1 MSLESGRKLGITS
14 SLIAVIIPIIY
25 VALFGVL
32 LISIFA
38 SIPLIANGSNHTIGS
53 PLGSL
58 GFFSVLIVALSILSF
73 VGIILFII
81 AMHHLSQYFNEPS
94 IYKNALYGFL
104 INIAGGVIAMVVL
117 LFLFV
122 TTRLFSPS
130 ANSSSVAPIAVTF
143 IVSFLTL
150 FAVTFI
156 VGVSAA
162 VFYMRAFNQLGDK
175 SGIHNFQNAGLLY
188 LLGTVLAIVF
198 VGGILIWVAWIFAL
212 SGFCSLKPKETE
224 TPAVASTY
232 STPQVTMRDSSS
244 GDKKIC
250 SLCGAENRLDS
261 YYCGSCGKKLN

>member
-1 MSLESGRKLGITS
+1 MSLESGRKLGVTS

-38 SIPLIANGSNHTIGS
+38 SIPSIANGSNHTIGY
-53 PLGSL
+53 PLGSP
-58 GFFSVLIVALSILSF
+58 GFFSVLIVALGILSF
-73 VGIILFII
+73 VGIILFVI
-81 AMHHLSQYFNEPS
+81 AMHYLSQYFNEPS

-104 INIAGGVIAMVVL
+104 INMGGGVIAMVVL

-122 TTRLFSPS
+122 TTRMFSPS

-143 IVSFLTL
+143 IVSFLAL

-175 SGIHNFQNAGLLY
+175 SGIHNFQTAGLLY
-188 LLGTVLAIVF
+188 LLGTVLTIVF

-212 SGFCSLKPKETE
+212 SGFRSLKPKATE
-224 TPAVASTY
+224 TPDVAQIY
-232 STPQVTMRDSSS
+232 STPPVIMPVSSS
-244 GDKKIC
+244 VDRKIC
-250 SLCGAENRLDS
+250 PYCGADNSLYSD
-261 YYCGSCGKKLN
+261 YCWSCGKKLS